1 MLVIGFIRLFALTVG
16 FVNAS
21 NRQEAVVSLNSKN
34 SISRKFFEKMSQK
47 KLLFESNDSA
57 LS

>member
-1 MLVIGFIRLFALTVG
+1 MLVMGFIRSFALTVG
-16 FVNAS
+16 FFNAS

-34 SISRKFFEKMSQK
+34 SILRKFFEKLAQK
-47 KLLFESNDSA
+47 KLLFESNERA